1 MIDGYPRIPQSFWEA
16 HSSEFLTELQKMHWH
31 YLDTSGRQTGGR
43 RNITIRQFCEETF
56 TRFPKML
63 PFRADWERRLEEWI
77 DIRKRTSIGC
87 ALIIDE
93 SFKYCLLLKG
103 FWSKLWQLPGGK
115 VETGESYTDCAIRE
129 TREEVGFDIS
139 SKVDES
145 LSVYMAGPPRNVTTY
160 IIEGV
165 PFNTPF
171 KALTKGE
178 VDPIRWYEIS
188 RLPTESVVTTANPSS
203 NKDARNEFSL
213 LSPLI
218 PGLQS
223 YAALRKMEKSRSD
236 AFEGSWTKREDMKH
250 CMQATSTVASPS
262 SSSSSSVEERGKC
275 NDP

>member
-1 MIDGYPRIPQSFWEA
+1 
-16 HSSEFLTELQKMHWH
+16 MHWR
-31 YLDTSGRQTGGR
+31 YLDTSGRQTGRR

-165 PFNTPF
+165 AFNTPF

-178 VDPIRWYEIS
+178 VDTIRWYEIS
-188 RLPTESVVTTANPSS
+188 RLPTESVVTTANPCSD
-203 NKDARNEFSL
+203 KDARNEFSL
-213 LSPLI
+213 LAPLI

-223 YAALRKMEKSRSD
+223 YAALRKMGKSRSD

-262 SSSSSSVEERGKC
+262 SSSSPSVEERGKC
-275 NDP
+275 DDP